1 MLSFVYPELPF
12 IHRMGIVFFISGFAC
27 YMTALIQGYQVQAKA
42 IDLNGIDFTTSRSFN
57 INTII
62 VVSVLAFIYITFA

>member
-1 MLSFVYPELPF
+1 
-12 IHRMGIVFFISGFAC
+12 MGIVFFISGFAC
-27 YMTALIQGYQVQAKA
+27 YTTSLIQGYQAQAKA

-62 VVSVLAFIYITFA
+62 VVSVLTFIYITFA

>member
-1 MLSFVYPELPF
+1 
-12 IHRMGIVFFISGFAC
+12 
-27 YMTALIQGYQVQAKA
+27 MTALIQGYQVQAKA